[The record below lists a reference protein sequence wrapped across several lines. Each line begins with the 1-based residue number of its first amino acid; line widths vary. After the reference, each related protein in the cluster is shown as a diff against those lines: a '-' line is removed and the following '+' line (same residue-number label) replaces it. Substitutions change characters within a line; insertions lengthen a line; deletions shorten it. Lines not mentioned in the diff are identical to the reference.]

1 MKPEEML
8 ATLKKGVKVKES
20 RIDEK
25 TYVGAKKKRTVKSV
39 WLTVDPRDLRTAVSA
54 LIKAHPD
61 PHFSVCSGYDMGK
74 TVEMLYHFTINYGQ
88 RGAETAVTFKAA
100 IDKKS
105 LSIDT
110 ITDMVPA
117 AIISEREMQEM
128 LGVKV
133 RNIPDGRRLFLDET
147 FPKGVYPWRKDEKGP
162 HKLVRN
168 VHGGK

>member
-1 MKPEEML
+1 MKPEEIL
-8 ATLKKGVKVKES
+8 ASLKKDVKGIKDA

-25 TYVGAKKKRTVKSV
+25 TYNLKKKYAVKSIWLTVGAK
-39 WLTVDPRDLRTAVSA
+39 DLRTAVAA

-61 PHFSVCSGYDMGK
+61 PHFSVCSGYDLGK
-74 TVEMLYHFTINYGQ
+74 TVEMLYHFTVNYGQ
-88 RGAETAVTFKAA
+88 RAAETAVTMKVPL
-100 IDKKS
+100 DKKA
-105 LSIDT
+105 LTIDT

-128 LGVKV
+128 LGVKI

-162 HKLVRN
+162 HKLIRN
-168 VHGGK
+168 VHGGR